1 MYIQESRRKK
11 GNKIYKT
18 VYLTESY
25 REGNKVRKKY
35 VANLTHCPDPIV
47 ALIKDYLKKN
57 KDTE

>member
-1 MYIQESRRKK
+1 MYIQESMRKK

-35 VANLTHCPDPIV
+35 VTKQLNI
-47 ALIKDYLKKN
+47 
-57 KDTE
+57 

>member
-35 VANLTHCPDPIV
+35 VANLNTLP
-47 ALIKDYLKKN
+47 
-57 KDTE
+57 